1 MFPVIGSKFGP
12 RSTLTRLENE
22 RITRDDSF
30 EVVVGVEVDSI
41 SFEAKMMKEVRL
53 QFDEFFFKNSIS
65 KMVYLKGCL
74 KDIERKDKS
83 FRRKILVRINFSTQ
97 KRQKLIYL

>member
-1 MFPVIGSKFGP
+1 MFPVIGSKFGQ

-74 KDIERKDKS
+74 KGSRE
-83 FRRKILVRINFSTQ
+83 KIKVFVE
-97 KRQKLIYL
+97 KYWFV